1 MSLRPTFRFLAMLV
15 MFLSLCLFIPGL
27 IDYLSGET
35 QSFYLFKIA
44 GFSFIAAIPVW
55 LLSRK
60 ARSFS
65 NRDVFLVTVLGW
77 VLTAIF
83 GSFPFYFSGYFPS
96 YPDALFE
103 AVSGVT
109 TTGATI
115 LTDIEILPK
124 SILLW
129 RAFLQW
135 IGGLGIVV
143 FTIALLPLLGVS
155 GEKLFNLEFPGPSSE
170 KMTPRIQETAKIL
183 LGFYVGFTFIEFL
196 LLSYSSMGPFNAIC
210 HAFTTMP
217 TGGFSTFND
226 SINAQSDYVKSI
238 ILLFMIIGGTNFVL
252 HFRALRGGLRSYIK
266 DREFLYYIGLIALV
280 SSVILLVSYIA
291 SNGSG
296 ILDTIFQVV
305 AILTSTGYTATDY
318 ELWSPYI
325 KQFMLFGLM
334 FVGAMGG
341 STSGGM
347 KLIRVVAIFKYA
359 RMELK
364 RALHPKAIIPIRI
377 GSKVIDDEV
386 IRKTLGFF
394 LFYILFFFF
403 ASLSFSAMG
412 IDMESSFGA
421 AASGMGN
428 IGPSLGQFGPTDTY
442 LSLPL
447 AGKFIMMFCMLL
459 GRLEIFAVLV
469 LFTKTYWRT

>member
-1 MSLRPTFRFLAMLV
+1 MSLRPTFRFLAILV

-27 IDYLSGET
+27 IDYFSGES
-35 QSFYLFKIA
+35 QNFYLFKIA

-60 ARSFS
+60 AHSFS
-65 NRDVFLVTVLGW
+65 NRDVFLVTVFSW
-77 VLTAIF
+77 VLASIF

-115 LTDIEILPK
+115 LTDIESLPK

-170 KMTPRIQETAKIL
+170 KMTPRIRETAKIL
-183 LGFYVGFTFIEFL
+183 LGFYVGFTFVEFL
-196 LLSYSSMGPFNAIC
+196 LLSYSMTFFNAIC

-217 TGGFSTFND
+217 TGGFSTFNS
-226 SINAQSDYVKSI
+226 SINDQSVYVKAV

-252 HFRALRGGLRSYIK
+252 HFRALRGGFRSYIR
-266 DREFLYYIGLIALV
+266 DREFLYYVGLIAII
-280 SSVILLVSYIA
+280 SSMILLISYIT
-291 SNGSG
+291 SNGSS

-318 ELWSPYI
+318 ELWSPYV

-377 GSKVIDDEV
+377 GSKVIEDEV

-394 LFYILFFFF
+394 LFYIMFFFF

-442 LSLPL
+442 LGLPL
-447 AGKFIMMFCMLL
+447 AGKFIMMFCMFL

>member
-1 MSLRPTFRFLAMLV
+1 MSLRPTFRFLAILV
-15 MFLSLCLFIPGL
+15 MFLSLCLLIPGL
-27 IDYLSGET
+27 IDYFSGET
-35 QSFYLFKIA
+35 QSLYLFKIA

-55 LLSRK
+55 FLSRK

-65 NRDVFLVTVLGW
+65 NRDVFLVTVFSW
-77 VLTAIF
+77 VLAAIF

-115 LTDIEILPK
+115 LTDIESLPK

-143 FTIALLPLLGVS
+143 FTIALLPLVGVS

-196 LLSYSSMGPFNAIC
+196 LLSYSMTFFNAIC

-217 TGGFSTFND
+217 TGGFSTFNS
-226 SINAQSDYVKSI
+226 SINDQPIYVKTV

-252 HFRALRGGLRSYIK
+252 HFRALKGGFRSYIR
-266 DREFLYYIGLIALV
+266 DREFLYYTGLIAII
-280 SSVILLVSYIA
+280 SSMILLISYIT

-296 ILDTIFQVV
+296 VLDTIFQVV

-318 ELWSPYI
+318 ELWSPYV

-364 RALHPKAIIPIRI
+364 RALHSKAIIPIRI
-377 GSKVIDDEV
+377 GSKVIEDEV

-394 LFYILFFFF
+394 LFYIMFFFF

>member
-1 MSLRPTFRFLAMLV
+1 MSLRPTFRFLAILV
-15 MFLSLCLFIPGL
+15 MFLSLCLLILGL
-27 IDYLSGET
+27 IDYFSGET
-35 QSFYLFKIA
+35 QSLYLFKIA

-55 LLSRK
+55 FLSRK

-65 NRDVFLVTVLGW
+65 NRDVFLVIVFSW
-77 VLTAIF
+77 VLASIL

-115 LTDIEILPK
+115 LTDIESLPK

-143 FTIALLPLLGVS
+143 FTIALLPLFGVS
-155 GEKLFNLEFPGPSSE
+155 GEKLFNLEFPGPASE

-183 LGFYVGFTFIEFL
+183 LGFYVGFTFVEFL
-196 LLSYSSMGPFNAIC
+196 LLSYSMTFFNAIC

-217 TGGFSTFND
+217 TGGFSTFNS
-226 SINAQSDYVKSI
+226 SINDQPIYVKTV

-252 HFRALRGGLRSYIK
+252 HFRALKGGFRSYIR
-266 DREFLYYIGLIALV
+266 DREFLYYAGLIAIV
-280 SSVILLVSYIA
+280 SSVILLISYIT

-296 ILDTIFQVV
+296 VLDTVFQVV

-318 ELWSPYI
+318 ELWSPYV
-325 KQFMLFGLM
+325 KQFILFGLM

-341 STSGGM
+341 STSGGI

-359 RMELK
+359 KMELK
-364 RALHPKAIIPIRI
+364 RVLHSKAIIPIRI
-377 GSKVIDDEV
+377 GSKVIEDEV

-394 LFYILFFFF
+394 LFYIMFFFF

-447 AGKFIMMFCMLL
+447 AGKFIMMFCMIL

>member
-1 MSLRPTFRFLAMLV
+1 MSLRPTFRFLAILV

-27 IDYLSGET
+27 IDYFSGET
-35 QSFYLFKIA
+35 QSLYLFKIA

-60 ARSFS
+60 AHSFS
-65 NRDVFLVTVLGW
+65 NRDVFLVTVFSW
-77 VLTAIF
+77 VLASIF

-115 LTDIEILPK
+115 LTDIESLPK

-183 LGFYVGFTFIEFL
+183 LGFYVGFTFVEFL
-196 LLSYSSMGPFNAIC
+196 LLSYSMTFFNAIC

-217 TGGFSTFND
+217 TGGFSTFNS
-226 SINAQSDYVKSI
+226 SINDQPTYVKTV

-252 HFRALRGGLRSYIK
+252 HFRALKGGFRSYIR
-266 DREFLYYIGLIALV
+266 DREFLYYVGLIAII
-280 SSVILLVSYIA
+280 SSMILLISYIT

-318 ELWSPYI
+318 ELWSPYV

-377 GSKVIDDEV
+377 GSKVIEDEV

-394 LFYILFFFF
+394 LFYIMFFFF

-442 LSLPL
+442 LGLPL
-447 AGKFIMMFCMLL
+447 AGKFIMMFCMFL

>member
-1 MSLRPTFRFLAMLV
+1 MSLRPTFRFLAVLV

-27 IDYLSGET
+27 IDYFSGET
-35 QSFYLFKIA
+35 QSLYLFKIA

-55 LLSRK
+55 FLSRK

-65 NRDVFLVTVLGW
+65 NRDVFLVIVFSW
-77 VLTAIF
+77 VLASIL

-115 LTDIEILPK
+115 LTDIESLPK

-143 FTIALLPLLGVS
+143 FTIALLPLFGVS

-183 LGFYVGFTFIEFL
+183 LGFYVGFTFVEFL
-196 LLSYSSMGPFNAIC
+196 LLSYSMTFFNAIC

-217 TGGFSTFND
+217 TGGFSTFNS
-226 SINAQSDYVKSI
+226 SINDQPIYVKTV

-252 HFRALRGGLRSYIK
+252 HFRALKGGFRSYIR
-266 DREFLYYIGLIALV
+266 DREFLYYAGLIAIV
-280 SSVILLVSYIA
+280 SSVILLISYMT

-296 ILDTIFQVV
+296 VLDTVFQVV

-318 ELWSPYI
+318 ELWSPYV

-359 RMELK
+359 KMELK
-364 RALHPKAIIPIRI
+364 RALHSKAIIPIRI
-377 GSKVIDDEV
+377 GSKVIEDEV

-394 LFYILFFFF
+394 LFYIMFFFF

-447 AGKFIMMFCMLL
+447 AGKFIMMFCMIL

>member
-1 MSLRPTFRFLAMLV
+1 MSLRPTFRFLAVLV

-27 IDYLSGET
+27 IDYFSGET
-35 QSFYLFKIA
+35 QSLYLFKIA

-55 LLSRK
+55 FLSRK

-65 NRDVFLVTVLGW
+65 NRDVFLVIVFSW
-77 VLTAIF
+77 VLASIL

-115 LTDIEILPK
+115 LTDIESLPK

-143 FTIALLPLLGVS
+143 FTIALLPLFGVS
-155 GEKLFNLEFPGPSSE
+155 GEKLFNLEFPGPASE

-183 LGFYVGFTFIEFL
+183 LGFYVGFTFVEFL
-196 LLSYSSMGPFNAIC
+196 LLSYSMTFFNAIC

-217 TGGFSTFND
+217 TGGFSTFNS
-226 SINAQSDYVKSI
+226 SINDQPIYVKTV

-252 HFRALRGGLRSYIK
+252 HFRALKGGFRSYIR
-266 DREFLYYIGLIALV
+266 DREFLYYAGLIAIV
-280 SSVILLVSYIA
+280 SSVILLISYIT

-296 ILDTIFQVV
+296 VLDTVFQVV

-318 ELWSPYI
+318 ELWSPYV
-325 KQFMLFGLM
+325 KQFILFGLM

-341 STSGGM
+341 STSGGI

-359 RMELK
+359 KMELK
-364 RALHPKAIIPIRI
+364 RVLHSKAIIPIRI
-377 GSKVIDDEV
+377 GSKVIEDEV

-394 LFYILFFFF
+394 LFYIMFFFF

-447 AGKFIMMFCMLL
+447 AGKFIMMFCMIL

>member
-1 MSLRPTFRFLAMLV
+1 MSLRPTFRFLAILV

-27 IDYLSGET
+27 IDYFSGET
-35 QSFYLFKIA
+35 KSLYLFKIA

-60 ARSFS
+60 AHSFS
-65 NRDVFLVTVLGW
+65 NRDVFLVTVFSW
-77 VLTAIF
+77 VLAAIF

-115 LTDIEILPK
+115 LTDIESLPK

-196 LLSYSSMGPFNAIC
+196 LLSYSMTFFNAIC

-217 TGGFSTFND
+217 TGGFSTFNS
-226 SINAQSDYVKSI
+226 SINDQPIYVKTV

-252 HFRALRGGLRSYIK
+252 HFRALKGGFRSYIR
-266 DREFLYYIGLIALV
+266 DREFLYYTGLIAII
-280 SSVILLVSYIA
+280 SSTILLISYIT

-296 ILDTIFQVV
+296 VLDTVFQVV
-305 AILTSTGYTATDY
+305 AILTSTGYTAIDY
-318 ELWSPYI
+318 ELWSPYV

-364 RALHPKAIIPIRI
+364 RALHSKAIIPIRI
-377 GSKVIDDEV
+377 GSKVIEDEV

-394 LFYILFFFF
+394 LFYIMFFFF

>member
-1 MSLRPTFRFLAMLV
+1 

-27 IDYLSGET
+27 IDYFSGET
-35 QSFYLFKIA
+35 QSLYLFKIA

-55 LLSRK
+55 FLSRK

-65 NRDVFLVTVLGW
+65 NRDVFLVIVFSW
-77 VLTAIF
+77 VLASIL

-115 LTDIEILPK
+115 LTDIESLPK
-124 SILLW
+124 SLLLW

-143 FTIALLPLLGVS
+143 FTIALLPLFGVS
-155 GEKLFNLEFPGPSSE
+155 GEKLFNLEFPGPASE

-183 LGFYVGFTFIEFL
+183 LGFYVGFTFVEFL
-196 LLSYSSMGPFNAIC
+196 LLSYSMTFFNAIC

-217 TGGFSTFND
+217 TGGFSTFNS
-226 SINAQSDYVKSI
+226 SINDQPIYVKTV

-252 HFRALRGGLRSYIK
+252 HFRALKGGFRSYIR
-266 DREFLYYIGLIALV
+266 DREFLYYAGLIAIV
-280 SSVILLVSYIA
+280 SSVILLISYMT

-296 ILDTIFQVV
+296 VLDTVFQVV

-318 ELWSPYI
+318 ELWSPYV
-325 KQFMLFGLM
+325 KQFILFGLM

-341 STSGGM
+341 STSGGI

-359 RMELK
+359 KMELK
-364 RALHPKAIIPIRI
+364 RALHSKAIIPIRI
-377 GSKVIDDEV
+377 GSKVIEDEV

-394 LFYILFFFF
+394 LFYIMFFFF

-447 AGKFIMMFCMLL
+447 AGKFIMMFCMIL

>member
-1 MSLRPTFRFLAMLV
+1 MSLRPTFRFLAVLV

-27 IDYLSGET
+27 IDYFSGET
-35 QSFYLFKIA
+35 QSLYLFKIA

-55 LLSRK
+55 FLSRK

-65 NRDVFLVTVLGW
+65 NRDVFLVIVFSW
-77 VLTAIF
+77 VLASIL

-115 LTDIEILPK
+115 LTDIESLPK

-143 FTIALLPLLGVS
+143 FTIALLPLFGVS
-155 GEKLFNLEFPGPSSE
+155 GEKLFNLEFPGPASE

-183 LGFYVGFTFIEFL
+183 LGFYVGFTFVEFL
-196 LLSYSSMGPFNAIC
+196 LLSYSMTFFNAIC

-217 TGGFSTFND
+217 TGGFSTFNS
-226 SINAQSDYVKSI
+226 SINDQPIYVKTV

-252 HFRALRGGLRSYIK
+252 HFRALKGGFRSYIR
-266 DREFLYYIGLIALV
+266 DREFLYYAGLIAIV
-280 SSVILLVSYIA
+280 SSVILLISYMT

-296 ILDTIFQVV
+296 VLDTVFQVV

-318 ELWSPYI
+318 ELWSPYV
-325 KQFMLFGLM
+325 KQFILFGLM

-341 STSGGM
+341 STSGGI

-359 RMELK
+359 KMELK
-364 RALHPKAIIPIRI
+364 RVLHSKAIIPIRI
-377 GSKVIDDEV
+377 GSKVIEDEV

-394 LFYILFFFF
+394 LFYIMFFFF

-447 AGKFIMMFCMLL
+447 AGKFIMMFCMIL

>member
-1 MSLRPTFRFLAMLV
+1 MSLRPTFRFLAILV

-27 IDYLSGET
+27 IDYFSGET
-35 QSFYLFKIA
+35 QNFYLFKIA

-65 NRDVFLVTVLGW
+65 NRDVFLVTVFSW
-77 VLTAIF
+77 VLASIF

-115 LTDIEILPK
+115 LTDIESLPK

-183 LGFYVGFTFIEFL
+183 LGFYVGFTFVEFL
-196 LLSYSSMGPFNAIC
+196 LLSYSMTFFNAIC

-217 TGGFSTFND
+217 TGGFSTFNS
-226 SINAQSDYVKSI
+226 SINDQPTYVKTV

-252 HFRALRGGLRSYIK
+252 HFRALKGGFRSYIR
-266 DREFLYYIGLIALV
+266 DREFLYYVGLIAII
-280 SSVILLVSYIA
+280 SSMILLISYIT

-318 ELWSPYI
+318 ELWSPYV

-377 GSKVIDDEV
+377 GSKVIEDEV

-394 LFYILFFFF
+394 LFYIMFFFF

-442 LSLPL
+442 LGLPL
-447 AGKFIMMFCMLL
+447 AGKFIMMFCMFL

>member
-1 MSLRPTFRFLAMLV
+1 MSLRPTFRFLAILV

-27 IDYLSGET
+27 IDYFSGES
-35 QSFYLFKIA
+35 QNFYLFKIA

-65 NRDVFLVTVLGW
+65 NRDVFLVTVFSW
-77 VLTAIF
+77 VLASIF

-115 LTDIEILPK
+115 LTDIESLPK

-170 KMTPRIQETAKIL
+170 KMTPRIRETAKIL
-183 LGFYVGFTFIEFL
+183 LGFYVGFTFVEFL
-196 LLSYSSMGPFNAIC
+196 LLSYSMTFFNAIC

-217 TGGFSTFND
+217 TGGFSTFNS
-226 SINAQSDYVKSI
+226 SINDQSVYVKAV

-252 HFRALRGGLRSYIK
+252 HFRALKGGFRSYIR
-266 DREFLYYIGLIALV
+266 DREFLYYVGLIAII
-280 SSVILLVSYIA
+280 SSMILLISYIT

-318 ELWSPYI
+318 ELWSPYV

-359 RMELK
+359 KMELK

-377 GSKVIDDEV
+377 GSKVIEDEV

-394 LFYILFFFF
+394 LFYIMFFFF

-442 LSLPL
+442 LGLPL
-447 AGKFIMMFCMLL
+447 AGKFIMMFCMFL